1 MQGRQSVHQWFERR
15 RRMAFGRQ
23 FPTGRHLT
31 EVHMDSEVSDA
42 YTVID
47 VFADDKQG
55 LLFVIGRM
63 LVR

>member
-1 MQGRQSVHQWFERR
+1 
-15 RRMAFGRQ
+15 MAFGRQ